1 MKRVSLILLVYLLI
15 IFPLSAFSSDNSIP
29 SPDDYRGSTLRKIY
43 EPYDYNLAKNS
54 PSLYKGTGVYISGTV
69 LFYDLFDDGY
79 GYAIVMCDSDASK
92 MIYIT
97 LPDGCLGESGIDF
110 GDDVEVYGAAY
121 GIADFGLYYP
131 LVLTTMQIVNHGE
144 EGLYTHEY
152 SISETPQ
159 VETYQFARTKKGAN
173 LRAEPSADSE
183 KVGSVKQGER
193 LKVIKANYTDGWHQ
207 VEYRDQ
213 VCFISAK
220 LVDLK

>member
-1 MKRVSLILLVYLLI
+1 M
-15 IFPLSAFSSDNSIP
+15 
-29 SPDDYRGSTLRKIY
+29 
-43 EPYDYNLAKNS
+43 
-54 PSLYKGTGVYISGTV
+54 
-69 LFYDLFDDGY
+69 
-79 GYAIVMCDSDASK
+79 
-92 MIYIT
+92 
-97 LPDGCLGESGIDF
+97 
-110 GDDVEVYGAAY
+110 EVYGAAY